1 MFETNI
7 IRFSTTKS
15 RNHCRSLAYP
25 DPSISAWLAIHI
37 STQEETI
44 GDFHSRMQQL
54 EETATDD
61 LE

>member
-15 RNHCRSLAYP
+15 RNHFRSLAYP

-54 EETATDD
+54 EETAIGGY
-61 LE
+61 E